1 MSQPQQRKP
10 FYGSVLRV
18 KRKLEEAQL
27 ATIVVAR
34 KKQKLQDSLKDITS
48 ALGKVGLKREEK
60 LFTKRPENVVRR
72 VFRLVDQ
79 SSSEHFKVDQA
90 KWDMKQSKAKRRE
103 KVLAGNKQS
112 RTMKLTHGREDVPAS
127 SDNAGVNVDEK
138 DSDNVPQASEINYIN
153 VIQEDKQLRSIPDS
167 WIDLGGDE
175 RALGFTYDYYYL
187 DEATDPSKL
196 DVPQVLVGPD
206 WNAIYDNDTE
216 FDGSEDDFDSEDSNA
231 EGYYQNDYPEEI
243 TSSEDNYDHFEEY
256 ELPYFN
262 EC

>member
-1 MSQPQQRKP
+1 MSRPQQRKP

-34 KKQKLQDSLKDITS
+34 KKQKLHESLKDITS
-48 ALGKVGLKREEK
+48 ALEKVGLKREEK
-60 LFTKRPENVVRR
+60 LFTERPENVERR
-72 VFRLVDQ
+72 VFRLVDRT
-79 SSSEHFKVDQA
+79 STEHFKVDQA
-90 KWDMKQSKAKRRE
+90 KWDMMQLNAKRRE
-103 KVLAGNKQS
+103 KVLAENKES
-112 RTMKLTHGREDVPAS
+112 RRMKLTQSREDVPAS
-127 SDNAGVNVDEK
+127 SDNAAVNIDEK
-138 DSDNVPQASEINYIN
+138 VSNNAPEASEINYIN
-153 VIQEDKQLRSIPDS
+153 VIQEDKQLRSIPNS
-167 WIDLGGDE
+167 WINLGGDE

-187 DEATDPSKL
+187 DEAADPSKL
-196 DVPQVLVGPD
+196 DVPQVLIGPD
-206 WNAIYDNDTE
+206 WNAVYDNDTE

-243 TSSEDNYDHFEEY
+243 SSSEDNYNHFEDY